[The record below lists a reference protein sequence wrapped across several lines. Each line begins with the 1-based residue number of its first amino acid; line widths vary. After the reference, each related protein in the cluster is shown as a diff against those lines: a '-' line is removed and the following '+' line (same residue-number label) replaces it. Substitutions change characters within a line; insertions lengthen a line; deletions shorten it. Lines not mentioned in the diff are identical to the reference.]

1 MGLGVW
7 RWCHIVFAWL
17 LSDDSAGWGRLEEP
31 KTVAVPGDRSYTFRH
46 PQPYRL
52 LPFEAGLKFIRQ
64 SGGASIPRGWG
75 VHRGRV
81 CSCRQLVA
89 PEVEP
94 HEQQWAVTTTSP
106 DRTRQRW
113 CLSVSAGLK

>member
-64 SGGASIPRGWG
+64 SGGASIPCGWR
-75 VHRGRV
+75 VHRFCLRPGW
-81 CSCRQLVA
+81 QLA
-89 PEVEP
+89 SAEV
-94 HEQQWAVTTTSP
+94 H
-106 DRTRQRW
+106 
-113 CLSVSAGLK
+113 K